1 MLEKETLTA
10 VLQFTGCTELPAAL
24 KEGDIYVR
32 AIAKVKKAN
41 NHETMCV
48 IVNDGTGKPIIKKD
62 FGSISMIKEIVEI
75 YPLSVLE
82 SDSIPDFRKK
92 KDIVSFLVR
101 LGETESHVER
111 LASSK
116 EDEDKAALKAL
127 VYKHCIKL
135 QIARENAKST
145 AQAKPVTPVVDTEA
159 SDTPTDTNVSGNTNQ
174 EDDKQVD
181 NEIKVDET
189 PNQKDN
195 GTDENNTNP
204 EETAGEDKATDSD
217 F

>member
-1 MLEKETLTA
+1 MLEKETITA
-10 VLQFTGCTELPAAL
+10 VLQFTGCTELPSAL

-48 IVNDGTGKPIIKKD
+48 IVNDGEGNPIIKKD
-62 FGSISMIKEIVEI
+62 FGSISMIKEIAEI

-101 LGETESHVER
+101 LGETESNVEQ
-111 LASSK
+111 LAASK
-116 EDEDKAALKAL
+116 ADEDKAALKAL
-127 VYKHCIKL
+127 IYKHCIKL
-135 QIARENAKST
+135 QIERENAKSA
-145 AQAKPVTPVVDTEA
+145 AQAKTVAPVVEPETSETTTE
-159 SDTPTDTNVSGNTNQ
+159 TNVY
-174 EDDKQVD
+174 EK
-181 NEIKVDET
+181 
-189 PNQKDN
+189 PNQKHN
-195 GTDENNTNP
+195 GTDENNTTP
-204 EETAGEDKATDSD
+204 EETTGEDQATGSD

>member
-10 VLQFTGCTELPAAL
+10 VLQYTGCTELPAAL

-48 IVNDGTGKPIIKKD
+48 IVNDGTGNPIIKKD

-101 LGETESHVER
+101 LGETESHVEK

-116 EDEDKAALKAL
+116 ADEDKAALKAL

-135 QIARENAKST
+135 QIERENAKS
-145 AQAKPVTPVVDTEA
+145 AAPAKTVAPVVEQESYENTTEK
-159 SDTPTDTNVSGNTNQ
+159 N
-174 EDDKQVD
+174 
-181 NEIKVDET
+181 VDEN
-189 PNQKDN
+189 PNPEDN

>member
-1 MLEKETLTA
+1 MIEKETLTA

-101 LGETESHVER
+101 LGETESHVEK

-116 EDEDKAALKAL
+116 ADEDKAALKAL

-135 QIARENAKST
+135 QIERENAKS
-145 AQAKPVTPVVDTEA
+145 AAPAKTVAPVVEQESYENTTEK
-159 SDTPTDTNVSGNTNQ
+159 NVEEN
-174 EDDKQVD
+174 
-181 NEIKVDET
+181 
-189 PNQKDN
+189 PNPEDN
-195 GTDENNTNP
+195 GTDENYTTP
-204 EETAGEDKATDSD
+204 EETAGEDQATNSD

>member
-1 MLEKETLTA
+1 MIEKETLTA

-101 LGETESHVER
+101 LGETESHVEK

-116 EDEDKAALKAL
+116 ADEDKAALKAL

-135 QIARENAKST
+135 QIERENAKS
-145 AQAKPVTPVVDTEA
+145 AAPAEAVAPVVEQESYENTTEK
-159 SDTPTDTNVSGNTNQ
+159 N
-174 EDDKQVD
+174 
-181 NEIKVDET
+181 VDEN
-189 PNQKDN
+189 PNPEDN
-195 GTDENNTNP
+195 GTDENYTTP
-204 EETAGEDKATDSD
+204 EETTGEDQATNSD

>member
-1 MLEKETLTA
+1 MIEKETITA

-101 LGETESHVER
+101 LGETESHVEK

-145 AQAKPVTPVVDTEA
+145 AQAKPVTPVVDTE
-159 SDTPTDTNVSGNTNQ
+159 DYEKPTET
-174 EDDKQVD
+174 
-181 NEIKVDET
+181 KVDET
-189 PNQKDN
+189 TNQKDN

>member
-10 VLQFTGCTELPAAL
+10 VLQFTGCTELQAAL

-101 LGETESHVER
+101 LGEIESNVEQ
-111 LASSK
+111 LAASK
-116 EDEDKAALKAL
+116 ADEDKAALKAL
-127 VYKHCIKL
+127 IYKHCIKL
-135 QIARENAKST
+135 QIERENAKS
-145 AQAKPVTPVVDTEA
+145 AVSAKAVAPVVEPETPETLTE
-159 SDTPTDTNVSGNTNQ
+159 TKTDENPNQ
-174 EDDKQVD
+174 E
-181 NEIKVDET
+181 N
-189 PNQKDN
+189 N

-204 EETAGEDKATDSD
+204 EETVGENQATGSD

>member
-1 MLEKETLTA
+1 MLERETLTA

-48 IVNDGTGKPIIKKD
+48 IVNDGEGNPIIKKD

-101 LGETESHVER
+101 LGETESHVEK

-127 VYKHCIKL
+127 VYKHCINL

-145 AQAKPVTPVVDTEA
+145 AQAKPVTTVVDTDA
-159 SDTPTDTNVSGNTNQ
+159 SDKPTETNV
-174 EDDKQVD
+174 
-181 NEIKVDET
+181 DENHN
-189 PNQKDN
+189 PEDN

-204 EETAGEDKATDSD
+204 EETSGEDKATDSD

>member
-1 MLEKETLTA
+1 MLEKETITA

-48 IVNDGTGKPIIKKD
+48 IVNDGTGNPIIKKD

-101 LGETESHVER
+101 LGETESHVEK

-135 QIARENAKST
+135 QIARENAKS
-145 AQAKPVTPVVDTEA
+145 AVPAKAVAPVVESETYETTA
-159 SDTPTDTNVSGNTNQ
+159 ETKV
-174 EDDKQVD
+174 
-181 NEIKVDET
+181 NEK

-195 GTDENNTNP
+195 GTDENNTTP
-204 EETAGEDKATDSD
+204 EENAGENQATGSD

>member
-48 IVNDGTGKPIIKKD
+48 IVNDGEGNPIIKKD

-101 LGETESHVER
+101 LGETESDVEQ
-111 LASSK
+111 LAASK
-116 EDEDKAALKAL
+116 ADEDKAALKAL
-127 VYKHCIKL
+127 IYKHCIKL
-135 QIARENAKST
+135 QIERENAKS
-145 AQAKPVTPVVDTEA
+145 AVSAKAVAPVVEPEP
-159 SDTPTDTNVSGNTNQ
+159 SETPTET
-174 EDDKQVD
+174 
-181 NEIKVDET
+181 KVDEN
-189 PNQKDN
+189 PNPQDN

>member
-10 VLQFTGCTELPAAL
+10 VLQFTGCTELPVAL

-48 IVNDGTGKPIIKKD
+48 IVNDGTGNPIIKKD

-101 LGETESHVER
+101 LGETESHVEK

-145 AQAKPVTPVVDTEA
+145 AQAKPVSPVVDTED
-159 SDTPTDTNVSGNTNQ
+159 SEKTTET
-174 EDDKQVD
+174 
-181 NEIKVDET
+181 KVDET

-204 EETAGEDKATDSD
+204 EETAGENQATGSD

>member
-48 IVNDGTGKPIIKKD
+48 IVNDGTGNPIIKKD

-101 LGETESHVER
+101 LGETESHVEK

-116 EDEDKAALKAL
+116 ADEDKAALKAL

-135 QIARENAKST
+135 QIARENAKSFEPS
-145 AQAKPVTPVVDTEA
+145 KPVSPVVEPETTETLTETKK
-159 SDTPTDTNVSGNTNQ
+159 DENTNQ
-174 EDDKQVD
+174 E
-181 NEIKVDET
+181 
-189 PNQKDN
+189 DN
-195 GTDENNTNP
+195 GTDENNTTS
-204 EETAGEDKATDSD
+204 EETVGENQATDSD

>member
-101 LGETESHVER
+101 LGETESHVEK

-135 QIARENAKST
+135 QVARENAKST
-145 AQAKPVTPVVDTEA
+145 AQAKPVTPVVYTDDSENPTETKA
-159 SDTPTDTNVSGNTNQ
+159 
-174 EDDKQVD
+174 
-181 NEIKVDET
+181 DET
-189 PNQKDN
+189 HNQKEN
-195 GTDENNTNP
+195 GTDENNTNS

>member
-101 LGETESHVER
+101 LGETESHVEK

-116 EDEDKAALKAL
+116 ADEDKAALKAL

-135 QIARENAKST
+135 QIERENAKS
-145 AQAKPVTPVVDTEA
+145 AAPAEAVAPVVEQESYENTTEK
-159 SDTPTDTNVSGNTNQ
+159 N
-174 EDDKQVD
+174 
-181 NEIKVDET
+181 VDEN
-189 PNQKDN
+189 PNPEDN
-195 GTDENNTNP
+195 GTDENYTTP
-204 EETAGEDKATDSD
+204 EETTGEDQATNSD

>member
-32 AIAKVKKAN
+32 AIAKVKKSN

-101 LGETESHVER
+101 LGETESHVEK

-145 AQAKPVTPVVDTEA
+145 AQAKPVTPVEDTDDSEN
-159 SDTPTDTNVSGNTNQ
+159 PTET
-174 EDDKQVD
+174 KA
-181 NEIKVDET
+181 DET
-189 PNQKDN
+189 HNQKEN
-195 GTDENNTNP
+195 GTDENNTNS
-204 EETAGEDKATDSD
+204 EEAAGENQATGSD

>member
-48 IVNDGTGKPIIKKD
+48 IVNDGTGNPIIKKD

-82 SDSIPDFRKK
+82 SDSIPYFRKK
-92 KDIVSFLVR
+92 KDIVNFLVN
-101 LGETESHVER
+101 LGENESDVER

-116 EDEDKAALKAL
+116 EEEDKAALKAL

-135 QIARENAKST
+135 QIARENAKSN
-145 AQAKPVTPVVDTEA
+145 AQEKPVTNVVDTEA
-159 SDTPTDTNVSGNTNQ
+159 SETPTET
-174 EDDKQVD
+174 
-181 NEIKVDET
+181 KVDET
-189 PNQKDN
+189 HNQKDN

>member
-1 MLEKETLTA
+1 MLEQETLTA
-10 VLQFTGCTELPAAL
+10 VLQFTGCTELPEAL

-101 LGETESHVER
+101 LGETESHVEK

-116 EDEDKAALKAL
+116 ADEDKAALKAL

-135 QIARENAKST
+135 QIERENAKS
-145 AQAKPVTPVVDTEA
+145 AAPAKAVAPVVEPETSETTTE
-159 SDTPTDTNVSGNTNQ
+159 TNVY
-174 EDDKQVD
+174 EK
-181 NEIKVDET
+181 

-195 GTDENNTNP
+195 GTDENNTTP
-204 EETAGEDKATDSD
+204 EETVGENQATGSD

>member
-48 IVNDGTGKPIIKKD
+48 IVNDGTGNPIIKKD

-82 SDSIPDFRKK
+82 SDSIPYFRKK
-92 KDIVSFLVR
+92 KDIVNFLVR
-101 LGETESHVER
+101 LGETESYVEK

-116 EDEDKAALKAL
+116 EEEDKATLKAL

-135 QIARENAKST
+135 QIQRENAKSA
-145 AQAKPVTPVVDTEA
+145 AQEKPVTNVVDTED
-159 SDTPTDTNVSGNTNQ
+159 SENPTETN
-174 EDDKQVD
+174 
-181 NEIKVDET
+181 VDET
-189 PNQKDN
+189 TNQKDN
-195 GTDENNTNP
+195 GTDEDNTNP
-204 EETAGEDKATDSD
+204 EETSGEDKATDSD

>member
-48 IVNDGTGKPIIKKD
+48 IVNDGTGNPIIKKD

-92 KDIVSFLVR
+92 KDIVNFLVR
-101 LGETESHVER
+101 LGETESHVEK

-135 QIARENAKST
+135 QIQRENAKSA
-145 AQAKPVTPVVDTEA
+145 AQEKPVTNVVETDA
-159 SDTPTDTNVSGNTNQ
+159 SDTPTETN
-174 EDDKQVD
+174 
-181 NEIKVDET
+181 VDET

-195 GTDENNTNP
+195 GTDENNTNT

>member
-10 VLQFTGCTELPAAL
+10 VLQFTGCTELPASL

-101 LGETESHVER
+101 IGETESHVEK

-135 QIARENAKST
+135 QIARENAKS
-145 AQAKPVTPVVDTEA
+145 AAPSKAVAPVVEQETSETHTETKA
-159 SDTPTDTNVSGNTNQ
+159 
-174 EDDKQVD
+174 
-181 NEIKVDET
+181 DET
-189 PNQKDN
+189 HNQKEN

>member
-41 NHETMCV
+41 YHETMCV
-48 IVNDGTGKPIIKKD
+48 IVNDGTGNPIIKKD

-101 LGETESHVER
+101 LGETESHVEK

-145 AQAKPVTPVVDTEA
+145 AQAKPVTTVLDTED
-159 SDTPTDTNVSGNTNQ
+159 SENPTET
-174 EDDKQVD
+174 
-181 NEIKVDET
+181 KVDET
-189 PNQKDN
+189 TNQKEN

>member
-1 MLEKETLTA
+1 MFEKETLTA

-48 IVNDGTGKPIIKKD
+48 IVNDGTGNPIIKKD

-101 LGETESHVER
+101 LGETESHVEK

-135 QIARENAKST
+135 QIARENVKS
-145 AQAKPVTPVVDTEA
+145 AVQAKAIAPVVEPDTYEN
-159 SDTPTDTNVSGNTNQ
+159 TTETNVDENPNT
-174 EDDKQVD
+174 E
-181 NEIKVDET
+181 
-189 PNQKDN
+189 DN

>member
-1 MLEKETLTA
+1 MLEKETLTD
-10 VLQFTGCTELPAAL
+10 VLQFTGCTELPSAL

-48 IVNDGTGKPIIKKD
+48 IVNDGTGNPIIKKD

-82 SDSIPDFRKK
+82 SDSIPYFRKK
-92 KDIVSFLVR
+92 KDIVNFLVN
-101 LGETESHVER
+101 LGENESDVER

-145 AQAKPVTPVVDTEA
+145 SQAKPVTPVVDTED
-159 SDTPTDTNVSGNTNQ
+159 SEKPTETNV
-174 EDDKQVD
+174 
-181 NEIKVDET
+181 DEN
-189 PNQKDN
+189 PNPEDN

-204 EETAGEDKATDSD
+204 EETAGENQATGSD

>member
-101 LGETESHVER
+101 LGETESHVEK

-116 EDEDKAALKAL
+116 ADEDKAALKAL

-135 QIARENAKST
+135 QIERENAKSAAPT
-145 AQAKPVTPVVDTEA
+145 KTVAPVVEPE
-159 SDTPTDTNVSGNTNQ
+159 SSETPTET
-174 EDDKQVD
+174 
-181 NEIKVDET
+181 KVDENFN
-189 PNQKDN
+189 PKNN
-195 GTDENNTNP
+195 GTDENYTTP
-204 EETAGEDKATDSD
+204 EETTGEDQATNSD

>member
-1 MLEKETLTA
+1 MIEKETLTA

-101 LGETESHVER
+101 LGETESHVEK

-145 AQAKPVTPVVDTEA
+145 APAKAVAPVVDTED
-159 SDTPTDTNVSGNTNQ
+159 SENPTETN
-174 EDDKQVD
+174 
-181 NEIKVDET
+181 VDET
-189 PNQKDN
+189 HNQKDN

>member
-48 IVNDGTGKPIIKKD
+48 IVNDGTGNPIIKKD

-82 SDSIPDFRKK
+82 SDSIPYFRKK
-92 KDIVSFLVR
+92 KDIVNFLVN
-101 LGETESHVER
+101 LGENESDVER

-145 AQAKPVTPVVDTEA
+145 SQAKPVTPVVDTEDSEKPA
-159 SDTPTDTNVSGNTNQ
+159 ETNV
-174 EDDKQVD
+174 
-181 NEIKVDET
+181 DEN
-189 PNQKDN
+189 PNPEDN

-204 EETAGEDKATDSD
+204 EETDGENQATGSD

>member
-48 IVNDGTGKPIIKKD
+48 IVNDGTGNPIIKKD

-82 SDSIPDFRKK
+82 SDSIPYFRKK
-92 KDIVSFLVR
+92 KDIVNFLVN
-101 LGETESHVER
+101 LGETESDVER

-116 EDEDKAALKAL
+116 EEKDKDALKSL

-145 AQAKPVTPVVDTEA
+145 AQAKPVTTLVDT
-159 SDTPTDTNVSGNTNQ
+159 
-174 EDDKQVD
+174 DDSE
-181 NEIKVDET
+181 NHTEINVDET
-189 PNQKDN
+189 HNQKDN

>member
-48 IVNDGTGKPIIKKD
+48 IVNDGEGNPIIKKD

-101 LGETESHVER
+101 LGETESHVEK

-145 AQAKPVTPVVDTEA
+145 AQAKPVTPVVDT
-159 SDTPTDTNVSGNTNQ
+159 
-174 EDDKQVD
+174 DDSE
-181 NEIKVDET
+181 NATETKVDET
-189 PNQKDN
+189 PNSEDN
-195 GTDENNTNP
+195 GTDENKTNS
-204 EETAGEDKATDSD
+204 EEYTGEEKANNSD
-217 F
+217 L

>member
-101 LGETESHVER
+101 LGETESHVEK

-116 EDEDKAALKAL
+116 ADEDKAALKAL

-135 QIARENAKST
+135 QIERENAKS
-145 AQAKPVTPVVDTEA
+145 AAPAEAVAPVVEQEP
-159 SDTPTDTNVSGNTNQ
+159 SETPTET
-174 EDDKQVD
+174 
-181 NEIKVDET
+181 KVDEN
-189 PNQKDN
+189 PNPKNN
-195 GTDENNTNP
+195 GTDENYTTP
-204 EETAGEDKATDSD
+204 EETTGEDQATNSD

>member
-62 FGSISMIKEIVEI
+62 FGSISMIKEIVDI

-101 LGETESHVER
+101 LGETESHVEK

-135 QIARENAKST
+135 QIQRENAKSN
-145 AQAKPVTPVVDTEA
+145 AQEQPVTHVVDTDDSEKH
-159 SDTPTDTNVSGNTNQ
+159 TETN
-174 EDDKQVD
+174 
-181 NEIKVDET
+181 VDET

>member
-101 LGETESHVER
+101 LGETESHVEK

-135 QIARENAKST
+135 QIARENAKS
-145 AQAKPVTPVVDTEA
+145 AAPAKAVAPVVDTE
-159 SDTPTDTNVSGNTNQ
+159 DYENPTET
-174 EDDKQVD
+174 
-181 NEIKVDET
+181 KVDET

>member
-10 VLQFTGCTELPAAL
+10 VLPFTGCTELPAAL

-101 LGETESHVER
+101 LGETESHVEK

-116 EDEDKAALKAL
+116 ADEDKAALKAL

-135 QIARENAKST
+135 QIERENAKS
-145 AQAKPVTPVVDTEA
+145 AAPAKTVAPVVEQESYENTTEK
-159 SDTPTDTNVSGNTNQ
+159 N
-174 EDDKQVD
+174 
-181 NEIKVDET
+181 VDEN
-189 PNQKDN
+189 PNPEDN
-195 GTDENNTNP
+195 GTDENNTTP
-204 EETAGEDKATDSD
+204 EETVGENQATGSD

>member
-1 MLEKETLTA
+1 MIEKETLTA

-101 LGETESHVER
+101 LGETESNVEQ
-111 LASSK
+111 LAASK
-116 EDEDKAALKAL
+116 ADEDKAALKAL
-127 VYKHCIKL
+127 IYKHCIKL

-145 AQAKPVTPVVDTEA
+145 AQEKPVNPVVYTDGSEKPTE
-159 SDTPTDTNVSGNTNQ
+159 TKVYETN
-174 EDDKQVD
+174 
-181 NEIKVDET
+181 
-189 PNQKDN
+189 NQKDN
-195 GTDENNTNP
+195 GTDENNTTS
-204 EETAGEDKATDSD
+204 EETVGENQATGSD

>member
-48 IVNDGTGKPIIKKD
+48 IVNDGTGNPIIKKD

-101 LGETESHVER
+101 LGETESHVEK

-135 QIARENAKST
+135 QIARENAKSA
-145 AQAKPVTPVVDTEA
+145 AQAKTVAPVVESETYE
-159 SDTPTDTNVSGNTNQ
+159 TPTENKV
-174 EDDKQVD
+174 
-181 NEIKVDET
+181 NEK

-204 EETAGEDKATDSD
+204 EETVGENQATGSD

>member
-48 IVNDGTGKPIIKKD
+48 IVNDGEGNPIIKKD

-101 LGETESHVER
+101 LGETESHVEK

-135 QIARENAKST
+135 QIARENAKS
-145 AQAKPVTPVVDTEA
+145 AVPSKAIAPVVEPETYENNTE
-159 SDTPTDTNVSGNTNQ
+159 TNV
-174 EDDKQVD
+174 
-181 NEIKVDET
+181 DEN
-189 PNQKDN
+189 PNPEDN
-195 GTDENNTNP
+195 GTDENHTTP
-204 EETAGEDKATDSD
+204 EETTGEDQATNSD

>member
-82 SDSIPDFRKK
+82 SDSIPYFRKK
-92 KDIVSFLVR
+92 KDIVNFLVN

-116 EDEDKAALKAL
+116 EEEDKAALKAL

-135 QIARENAKST
+135 QIQRENAKSS
-145 AQAKPVTPVVDTEA
+145 AQEKTVTNVVDTDDSEN
-159 SDTPTDTNVSGNTNQ
+159 PTET
-174 EDDKQVD
+174 
-181 NEIKVDET
+181 KVDET
-189 PNQKDN
+189 TNQKDN
-195 GTDENNTNP
+195 GTDEDNTNP

>member
-1 MLEKETLTA
+1 MIEKETLTA

-101 LGETESHVER
+101 LGETESHVEK

-145 AQAKPVTPVVDTEA
+145 SQEKPVNHVVYTDCSEKPTE
-159 SDTPTDTNVSGNTNQ
+159 TNVYETN
-174 EDDKQVD
+174 
-181 NEIKVDET
+181 
-189 PNQKDN
+189 NQKDN
-195 GTDENNTNP
+195 GTDENNTTS
-204 EETAGEDKATDSD
+204 EETVGENQATGSD

>member
-1 MLEKETLTA
+1 MLEKETITA

-48 IVNDGTGKPIIKKD
+48 IVNDGEGNPIIKKD

-101 LGETESHVER
+101 LGETESHVEK

-116 EDEDKAALKAL
+116 ADEDKAALKAL

-135 QIARENAKST
+135 QIERENAKS
-145 AQAKPVTPVVDTEA
+145 AAPAKTVAPVVEQESYENTTEK
-159 SDTPTDTNVSGNTNQ
+159 N
-174 EDDKQVD
+174 
-181 NEIKVDET
+181 VDEN
-189 PNQKDN
+189 PNPEDN
-195 GTDENNTNP
+195 GTDENYTTP
-204 EETAGEDKATDSD
+204 EETTGEDQATNSD

>member
-101 LGETESHVER
+101 LGETESHVEK

-116 EDEDKAALKAL
+116 ADEDKAALKAL

-145 AQAKPVTPVVDTEA
+145 AQAKPVTPLVDT
-159 SDTPTDTNVSGNTNQ
+159 
-174 EDDKQVD
+174 DDSE
-181 NEIKVDET
+181 NHTEINVDET